1 MGQRMQ
7 TWVLERNG
15 HYFESRVSY
24 YPLVSGLQITVGQ
37 QVINPR
43 TVEEALGRELNHGE
57 VTNCFGCHASGALV
71 NGQLTLAQMEPGVT
85 CEHCHSGSSGHLLD
99 ALQGVF
105 DSTPRN
111 LKKLS
116 SEEISSFCGQC
127 HRSWETVI
135 RNGIRGVLN
144 VRFQP
149 YRLENSK
156 CFDGN
161 DPRISC
167 IACHDPHQSL
177 VREDTKYDSKC
188 LACHATPVAGSS
200 VPQPAKA
207 KSCPVANT
215 GCSGCHM
222 PKVRMNTP
230 AGMITFTDHDIR
242 LGKPGDLYPN

>member
-1 MGQRMQ
+1 
-7 TWVLERNG
+7 
-15 HYFESRVSY
+15 
-24 YPLVSGLQITVGQ
+24 
-37 QVINPR
+37 
-43 TVEEALGRELNHGE
+43 
-57 VTNCFGCHASGALV
+57 
-71 NGQLTLAQMEPGVT
+71 MEPGVT

-105 DSTPRN
+105 DSTPGN

-167 IACHDPHQSL
+167 TACHDPHQSL

-200 VPQPAKA
+200 VPQPVKA
-207 KSCPVANT
+207 KSCPVAST
-215 GCSGCHM
+215 GCTGCHM
-222 PKVRMNTP
+222 PKVKMNTP
-230 AGMITFTDHDIR
+230 AGLITFTDHDIR